1 MSDLHLPQKMII
13 FAVGKET
20 MCFPFFHAL
29 LQKVFQDASK
39 CGAICVKLHCHL
51 RQVVRLSDVDCN
63 AICLILRIKKKEMST
78 PFGFYGKTEQRLPTF
93 NVNNYENFQLF
104 FCSAKWCFSHMISTL
119 LTSPCQYERHG
130 VKSL

>member
-1 MSDLHLPQKMII
+1 MR
-13 FAVGKET
+13 
-20 MCFPFFHAL
+20 CN
-29 LQKVFQDASK
+29 
-39 CGAICVKLHCHL
+39 L

-78 PFGFYGKTEQRLPTF
+78 PLGFYGKTEQRLPTF

-104 FCSAKWCFSHMISTL
+104 FCGAGWCFSHMISTL
-119 LTSPCQYERHG
+119 LTSPYQYERHG

>member
-1 MSDLHLPQKMII
+1 MQIVP
-13 FAVGKET
+13 
-20 MCFPFFHAL
+20 FPAYYQSVYTNFDFTSFSL
-29 LQKVFQDASK
+29 IS

-51 RQVVRLSDVDCN
+51 RQVVRLSDADSN
-63 AICLILRIKKKEMST
+63 AICLIWRIKKKEMSA